1 MVGLRGR
8 IRFHSQSGRSTWS
21 GLTANGPALVAD
33 PIDPLAAVAELD
45 RLSQSRRYAGYF
57 SYDLG
62 RSFEQLPSKTQ
73 DVLNLP
79 LLAFVPVDTEA
90 GSFSDAGLLQPEAG
104 DGRLFSSTFTGPNYQ
119 SAVRRCLDYI
129 SAGDVF
135 QINLSQQLQVRTE
148 QSPTALF
155 SYLQRVFPA
164 EFGAVL
170 NFDRLPAAA
179 HLSPLAGA
187 DAEPCSRTH
196 PFAIVSNSPEL
207 FLRVNKLPDGRRKI
221 VNRPIKGTR
230 PNAPGM
236 AKELLA
242 SEKDKA
248 ELAMIVDLQRNDLGR
263 ICEIGSVVVTE
274 PRAIETH
281 PTVLHGVATI
291 EGILRADVSLVDI
304 LRATFP
310 CGSITG
316 CPKIRAMEI
325 IEESEP
331 VRRGAYCGAIGWI
344 GGGEMELSV
353 AIRTMTIR
361 DGIAYVPVGG
371 GIVADSVPADEYA
384 ETLTKATALLAA
396 LGVS

>member
-1 MVGLRGR
+1 MFGLRGR
-8 IRFHSQSGRSTWS
+8 IRFHSKSGISAWS
-21 GLTANGPALVAD
+21 DVTANGPALVAD
-33 PIDPLAAVAELD
+33 PADPLATLAELE
-45 RLSQSRRYAGYF
+45 RLSESRRYAGYF
-57 SYDLG
+57 AYDLG
-62 RSFEQLPSKTQ
+62 RSFEELPSTTK

-79 LLAFVPVDTEA
+79 LLAFVPVDAASE
-90 GSFSDAGLLQPEAG
+90 SFTNVGLLQPDAG
-104 DGRLFSSTFTGPNYQ
+104 DGRLVSSTFTPPDYQ

-135 QINLSQQLQVRTE
+135 QINLSQQLQIRTE

-155 SYLQRVFPA
+155 SYLQHVFPA

-170 NFDRLPAAA
+170 AFDRSPAMT
-179 HLSPLAGA
+179 SSSQMAGT
-187 DAEPCSRTH
+187 DIDSDSRMT

-207 FLRVNKLPDGRRKI
+207 FLRVTKLPDGRRKI

-236 AKELLA
+236 EAELLV

-291 EGILRADVSLVDI
+291 EGVLREDVSLVDI

-325 IEESEP
+325 IEELEP

-344 GGGEMELSV
+344 GDGEMELSV

-361 DGIAYVPVGG
+361 NGVAYVPVGG

-384 ETLTKATALLAA
+384 ETMTKATALLAA
-396 LGVS
+396 LGVR